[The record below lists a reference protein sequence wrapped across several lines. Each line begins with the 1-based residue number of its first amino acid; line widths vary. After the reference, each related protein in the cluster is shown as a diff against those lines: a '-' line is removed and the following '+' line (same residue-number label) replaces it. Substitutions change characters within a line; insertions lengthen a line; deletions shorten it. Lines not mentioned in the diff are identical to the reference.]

1 MDKLDVEKRFDN
13 FFAYLIKPT
22 KKFFKPQC
30 GAKFRSSRMSV
41 CYNPVTMPD
50 VRAEITGY
58 SRKTE
63 EILLSLLRE
72 QEDLK
77 GK

>member
-1 MDKLDVEKRFDN
+1 MKKD
-13 FFAYLIKPT
+13 LITFLRTQLNLQKT
-22 KKFFKPQC
+22 HFNSQC

-41 CYNPVTMPD
+41 CCNPVTMPD
-50 VRAEITGY
+50 VRAEISGY

>member
-1 MDKLDVEKRFDN
+1 
-13 FFAYLIKPT
+13 
-22 KKFFKPQC
+22 
-30 GAKFRSSRMSV
+30 
-41 CYNPVTMPD
+41 MPD
-50 VRAEITGY
+50 VRAEISGY

-77 GK
+77 GKWKQLKNYQIFKIGAPLKQKKPYKLGER